1 MILPPHWSEPP
12 FRMIRLLRYEHSLLQ
27 GGGRGS
33 WLTSVW
39 PGTLHTEG
47 TEEIH
52 SVLTKI
58 AWERFVCVMLCFTW
72 SCTCL
77 AQNKRNNY
85 YQQWSDGIELNIA
98 PQARKFYCAAQRQ
111 TFSQG
116 THRFG
121 FENTCCKCSDSS
133 KITDPGPDPLTRGPL
148 TRGRLTFPGSR
159 GGGRTETRNTS

>member
-1 MILPPHWSEPP
+1 MAGNPSHGRHGRNP
-12 FRMIRLLRYEHSLLQ
+12 FRFN
-27 GGGRGS
+27 
-33 WLTSVW
+33 
-39 PGTLHTEG
+39 
-47 TEEIH
+47 
-52 SVLTKI
+52 KN
-58 AWERFVCVMLCFTW
+58 RFVCVMLCFTW

-77 AQNKRNNY
+77 AQNKLNNY

-111 TFSQG
+111 KNLQG

-148 TRGRLTFPGSR
+148 TRGRLTFPRVR
-159 GGGRTETRNTS
+159 GGREDWNAEHKLSYLPPKLWSPTSIPDLCSRREWEYRSPRDFTSFQ